1 MNKGD
6 ILTVRGLTDENQ
18 LGLVIDKINE
28 EFLVSMF
35 LTNKN
40 VLVDN
45 NGNYIKEY
53 IKIQIDLLKKS

>member
-18 LGLVIDKINE
+18 LGLVIDRINE

-35 LTNKN
+35 LNNKN

-53 IKIQIDLLKKS
+53 TKENKNEF

>member
-6 ILTVRGLTDENQ
+6 ILTVRGLDDENQ
-18 LGLVIDKINE
+18 LGLVVDRINE

-35 LTNKN
+35 LTKKN

-53 IKIQIDLLKKS
+53 MKENKNEF

>member
-6 ILTVRGLTDENQ
+6 ILTVRGLTDEDQ
-18 LGLVIDKINE
+18 LGLVIDKINK

-53 IKIQIDLLKKS
+53 IKEKQK

>member
-6 ILTVRGLTDENQ
+6 ILTVRGLTDGDQ

-35 LTNKN
+35 LNNKN

-53 IKIQIDLLKKS
+53 IKEKQK

>member
-6 ILTVRGLTDENQ
+6 ILTVRGLTDGNQ

-35 LTNKN
+35 LTQKN

-53 IKIQIDLLKKS
+53 IKENKNEF

>member
-40 VLVDN
+40 ILVDN
-45 NGNYIKEY
+45 NGNYIEEY
-53 IKIQIDLLKKS
+53 IKGNKNEL